1 MARVII
7 IFCLCLTFIPSCKST
22 QEYKKQYY
30 PIGLYLESELAQ
42 IDSFKLPITRCFTE
56 NKKSDSTI
64 IELKYLRAIVNE
76 LLLNNL
82 SKTEAL
88 NDFNEAIIKDL
99 QLDFITIS
107 YTSSNNSIS
116 KIDLYIDPRNEK
128 VKSLYAEKSEM
139 KNDTSITKKILWTSG
154 SQLLINSIYQTKEGN
169 IYNTEQYKWSFKQV
183 R

>member
-64 IELKYLRAIVNE
+64 IELKNVNCSVVCGE
-76 LLLNNL
+76 MFPFCMTFVQDRILHIF
-82 SKTEAL
+82 
-88 NDFNEAIIKDL
+88 FN
-99 QLDFITIS
+99 
-107 YTSSNNSIS
+107 
-116 KIDLYIDPRNEK
+116 P
-128 VKSLYAEKSEM
+128 VM
-139 KNDTSITKKILWTSG
+139 P
-154 SQLLINSIYQTKEGN
+154 
-169 IYNTEQYKWSFKQV
+169 
-183 R
+183 